1 MTDAQATVTVTG
13 RGQACAAA
21 DSATVRLSCHAERH
35 TVADAVADANAAVR
49 LVRAAVSHLGVETD
63 RSATAGVQIKAVEG
77 RGRVGQETT
86 VVGYSAV
93 HRLAIEVADL
103 QRLGETLAAAVAAAG
118 DSARLDGVM
127 LSLADPSELRA
138 RARDD
143 AWADAVRA
151 GTQLAERSAR
161 RLGTVLRIV
170 EEPDGPL
177 GRPALRAASMP
188 VEPGGVEAQ
197 SLVTVTWELV

>member
-1 MTDAQATVTVTG
+1 MTDPQATVTVTG

-49 LVRAAVSHLGVETD
+49 LVRAAVSQLGVGSD
-63 RSATAGVQIKAVEG
+63 RSATAGVQISAVEG
-77 RGRVGQETT
+77 RGRVGQDNAI
-86 VVGYSAV
+86 VGYSAT
-93 HRLAIEVADL
+93 HRLALEVGDL
-103 QRLGETLAAAVAAAG
+103 QRLGEILAAAVAAAG

-127 LSLADPSELRA
+127 LSLADPGELRG

-143 AWADAVRA
+143 AWSDAVRS
-151 GTQLAERSAR
+151 GTQLAERSGR
-161 RLGTVLRIV
+161 RLGAVVRIE
-170 EEPDGPL
+170 EEPDGPI
-177 GRPALRAASMP
+177 GRPALRAANMP
-188 VEPGGVEAQ
+188 VEPGGVEAL